1 MRIIITQEQFDRMKS
16 SPEILESLKLTS
28 NVIENPGASV
38 VTTAPPTEDE
48 NGEKHVN
55 PGPTTKKLGQE
66 LAPQT
71 WWRTHAGK
79 TIANFG

>member
-1 MRIIITQEQFDRMKS
+1 MKS